1 MGMYKSYKR
10 ELLLHNNDFLE
21 EFEQFC
27 SYKDPKL
34 YRFPNLYD
42 FVKSYIYFIVIHQ
55 QQVEGLFNKLDLKTH
70 PNMSPSV
77 KQSKLRLSSDK
88 ITKENL
94 TDGLKEMRK
103 QRTKQRTSLQEVQFG
118 LILRQHF
125 LNSLLNNGTIYSFD
139 LIN

>member
-1 MGMYKSYKR
+1 
-10 ELLLHNNDFLE
+10 
-21 EFEQFC
+21 
-27 SYKDPKL
+27 
-34 YRFPNLYD
+34 
-42 FVKSYIYFIVIHQ
+42 
-55 QQVEGLFNKLDLKTH
+55 
-70 PNMSPSV
+70 MS
-77 KQSKLRLSSDK
+77 LRLSSDK